1 MNSEHYQNF
10 LRFQSLGQK
19 NKATKSLRDFISSFE
34 SIEEIDNWVW
44 ANLADLSSNSNARV
58 RHEIF
63 HELIY
68 PVLKSGYNKGDFTS
82 TLWLAKLIQN
92 VYQMAKI
99 HEELVGV
106 SEMELLRKCHTLEP
120 ENNEVRLLLL
130 ECIVKVLQYSE
141 HEWPRGIL
149 YSHDGATLEQCEE
162 IAEEIELAL
171 RLDKEYQ
178 YTCFIKQFTK
188 KLDQYRVKFKEPQ

>member
-1 MNSEHYQNF
+1 MNIEYYQNF

-19 NKATKSLRDFISSFE
+19 NNATKSLRDFISSFE

-44 ANLADLSSNSNARV
+44 VNLADLSSNSNARV

-130 ECIVKVLQYSE
+130 ECIVKLLQYSE

-149 YSHDGATLEQCEE
+149 YSHDGATLEQCGE
-162 IAEEIELAL
+162 IAIEIELAL
-171 RLDKEYQ
+171 SLDKECQ
-178 YTCFIKQFTK
+178 YTEFIKQYTK
-188 KLDQYRVKFKEPQ
+188 KLSQYQADLNK

>member
-10 LRFQSLGQK
+10 LQFQSLGQK
-19 NKATKSLRDFISSFE
+19 KKATKSLRDFISSFE
-34 SIEEIDNWVW
+34 STEEIENWVW
-44 ANLADLSSNSNARV
+44 ANLADLRFNSNARV

-63 HELIY
+63 YELIY
-68 PVLKSGYNKGDFTS
+68 PVLKSGYSKGDFTS

-92 VYQMAKI
+92 VYQMGKI

-188 KLDQYRVKFKEPQ
+188 KLDQYLVKLKEPQ